1 MITHQQLRAARAL
14 MHLEQAELAR
24 RANVSL
30 VTIRRIEAAD
40 GGPRVAPGTLEIV
53 RRVLE
58 DAGVEFIPDGVR
70 RRTERAEQEA
80 LFHDLQAISTRS
92 AARLRGQDVMS
103 EADLYNKDG
112 LPA

>member
-1 MITHQQLRAARAL
+1 

-24 RANVSL
+24 RAQVSL

-40 GGPRVAPGTLEIV
+40 GGPRVAPATLETV

-58 DAGVEFIPDGVR
+58 ETGVEFIPDGVR
-70 RRTERAEQEA
+70 LRTEAAEQES
-80 LFHDLQAISTRS
+80 LFRDLQAISTRS
-92 AARLRGQDVMS
+92 AARLQGQDVMT
-103 EADLYNKDG
+103 EADLYDGDG